1 MVMRVVA
8 FVWILCFLSGCGKR
22 VATATTDTSVEA
34 AVLQHATH
42 HAFVVDSIIYRFA
55 LDGSQRVDSPKTTT
69 HAERPQSGTITQVV
83 YHHAYDTIQAQRES
97 KEHSHTEQKAE
108 KKDAAVSWLSDKFFA
123 YLGGIAF
130 LQMLLLFVLLLK
142 RK

>member
-1 MVMRVVA
+1 MRLVA

-22 VATATTDTSVEA
+22 VATATTDSSIDA

-55 LDGSQRVDSPKTTT
+55 LDGSHDCPTIAT
-69 HAERPQSGTITQVV
+69 HTERPQSGTITQVV
-83 YHHAYDTIQAQRES
+83 YHHAYDTIQAKRETTE
-97 KEHSHTEQKAE
+97 KTHTEQTKE
-108 KKDAAVSWLSDKFFA
+108 KKVAHVSWLSDKFFA
-123 YLGGIAF
+123 CLAGIAF

>member
-1 MVMRVVA
+1 MRVVA

-22 VATATTDTSVEA
+22 AATATTDTSIDT

-55 LDGSQRVDSPKTTT
+55 LDGSQRVDSPKTAT
-69 HAERPQSGTITQVV
+69 HTERPQSGTITQVV
-83 YHHAYDTIQAQRES
+83 YHHAYDTIQSKREATE
-97 KEHSHTEQKAE
+97 KAHTEQTTE
-108 KKDAAVSWLSDKFFA
+108 KKDAAVSWLSDKFFVCLA
-123 YLGGIAF
+123 GIAF
-130 LQMLLLFVLLLK
+130 LQMLLLFVLVLK

>member
-1 MVMRVVA
+1 MRVVA

-22 VATATTDTSVEA
+22 AATATTDSSIDA

-55 LDGSQRVDSPKTTT
+55 LDGSQMRVDSPKTTT

-83 YHHAYDTIQAQRES
+83 YHHAYDTISAKRET
-97 KEHSHTEQKAE
+97 KEQSHTEQKTE

-123 YLGGIAF
+123 CLGGIAF

>member
-1 MVMRVVA
+1 MRVVA

-22 VATATTDTSVEA
+22 VATATTDTSIDA

-83 YHHAYDTIQAQRES
+83 YHHAYDTIHSNRET
-97 KEHSHTEQKAE
+97 KEQSHTEKKTE

-123 YLGGIAF
+123 CLGGIAF
-130 LQMLLLFVLLLK
+130 LQMLLLFVLLFK

>member
-1 MVMRVVA
+1 MGKVVILMIA
-8 FVWILCFLSGCGKR
+8 FCFCCCSGKR
-22 VATATTDTSVEA
+22 ATTVTTEQTVDA
-34 AVLQHATH
+34 AIVQHSTR

-83 YHHAYDTIQAQRES
+83 YHHAYDTIQAKREAT
-97 KEHSHTEQKAE
+97 EQTHTEQKTE
-108 KKDAAVSWLSDKFFA
+108 KKDAAVIWLSDKFFA
-123 YLGGIAF
+123 CLGGIAF
-130 LQMLLLFVLLLK
+130 LQMLLLCVLLLK

>member
-22 VATATTDTSVEA
+22 AATATTNTSMDA

-42 HAFVVDSIIYRFA
+42 HAHVVDSIIYRFA
-55 LDGSQRVDSPKTTT
+55 LDGSQRVDSPTTAT
-69 HAERPQSGTITQVV
+69 HAERPQSGTITQVI
-83 YHHAYDTIQAQRES
+83 YHHAYDTIQAKRET
-97 KEHSHTEQKAE
+97 KEQTRTEQKTE
-108 KKDAAVSWLSDKFFA
+108 KKDAAVSWLSDKFFLC
-123 YLGGIAF
+123 LGGIAF
-130 LQMLLLFVLLLK
+130 LQMLLLFALILK

>member
-1 MVMRVVA
+1 MRVVA
-8 FVWILCFLSGCGKR
+8 FVWILCFLSSCGKR
-22 VATATTDTSVEA
+22 AATATTDTSIDA

-55 LDGSQRVDSPKTTT
+55 LDGSHQRVDSPSTATR
-69 HAERPQSGTITQVV
+69 AERPQSGTITRVV
-83 YHHAYDTIQAQRES
+83 YHHAYDTIQSKRETTE
-97 KEHSHTEQKAE
+97 KAHTEQKTE

-123 YLGGIAF
+123 CLGGIAF
-130 LQMLLLFVLLLK
+130 LQMLLLFVLLFK

>member
-1 MVMRVVA
+1 MRVVA

-22 VATATTDTSVEA
+22 VATATTDSSIDA

-55 LDGSQRVDSPKTTT
+55 LDGSQRVDSPTTAT
-69 HAERPQSGTITQVV
+69 HTERPQSGTITQVI
-83 YHHAYDTIQAQRES
+83 YHHAYDTIHAERET
-97 KEHSHTEQKAE
+97 KEQSHTEQITE
-108 KKDAAVSWLSDKFFA
+108 KKDAAGSWLSDKFFVC
-123 YLGGIAF
+123 LGGIAF